1 MISSRLNLKL
11 SANDFAINYS
21 NTSNVNNEIQTITS
35 STEPN
40 FERKINSKSNV
51 DKGGSLTFK
60 KSILLSLSLT
70 S

>member
-35 STEPN
+35 STEPK
-40 FERKINSKSNV
+40 FEWKIKSKNNV
-51 DKGGSLTFK
+51 DKGGDLTFK
-60 KSILLSLSLT
+60 NPYYSPCP
-70 S
+70 